1 MSVIFKSKTKKALLA
16 KTKAEK
22 KRLEQEV
29 SIAAVAA
36 SAPEDLL
43 ARMKLERRAIGSL
56 KSLKKRVRK
65 SHAEQIQ
72 RVASSLRRMKQA
84 APVLIDESGE
94 IIDGHIVV
102 EALKKLGS
110 SEVWCVAI
118 DHLDQDE
125 RALLHVALN
134 RIGECGDWDFELLG
148 PLLVE
153 LDDIGIELT
162 DTGFSLPELDIIMS
176 LASDKGSGP
185 GENDEIEPPIL
196 PISLFGDIWILGDHK
211 LMCGDATK
219 RDSYLTVLAGEA
231 ADAVFTDCPWNIP
244 IDGFVSGLGKV
255 KHKNFKSGAGEM
267 SPAQF
272 ATFCEKFHRWC
283 SDNLNEGGAFFS
295 CIDWRSVDII
305 MAAGR
310 LAGLRHVNTAVW
322 NKGSGGM
329 GVPYRSAHEFVVV
342 FCKGDK
348 FAVNNIELGKHG
360 RDRTNVWTYPGANK
374 SGSSAG
380 KALAH
385 HPTPKPV
392 EMVRDALLDLTNRG
406 ACVLDP
412 FLGSGTTLLA
422 AEHCGRRAYGIELDP
437 AYVDVAIRRWEAMTS
452 KCAVHEETGLSFVE
466 IAEQRAADSG
476 EMAAA

>member
-1 MSVIFKSKTKKALLA
+1 MSVIFKSKTKTALHA

-22 KRLEQEV
+22 KHFEQEV
-29 SIAAVAA
+29 SIAAIAA
-36 SAPEDLL
+36 SAPVDLL
-43 ARMKLERRAIGSL
+43 ANMKLERRPIGSL
-56 KSLKKRVRK
+56 KGLKKRVRK
-65 SHAEQIQ
+65 THAEQIQ
-72 RVASSLRRMKQA
+72 RVASSIRRLKQS
-84 APVLIDESGE
+84 APVLIDKSGE
-94 IIDGHIVV
+94 IINGQVVV
-102 EALKKLGS
+102 EAMRLLGAT
-110 SEVWCVAI
+110 EVWCAAI
-118 DHLDQDE
+118 DHLDEDE
-125 RALLHVALN
+125 RALLHVTLN
-134 RIGECGDWDFELLG
+134 RIGECGDWDFELLR
-148 PLLVE
+148 PLLIE
-153 LDDIGIELT
+153 FDEIGFDLT
-162 DTGFSLPELDIIMS
+162 ATGFSLPELDIIMS

-185 GENDEIEPPIL
+185 SENDEIEPPNV
-196 PISLFGDIWILGDHK
+196 PVSLVGDLWILGDHR
-211 LMCGDATK
+211 LLCGDATK
-219 RDSYLTVLAGEA
+219 RDSYLTVLAGEI

-267 SPAQF
+267 SAAQF
-272 ATFCEKFHRWC
+272 ATFCEEFHRWS

-295 CIDWRSVDII
+295 CIDWRSVDVI

-348 FAVNNIELGKHG
+348 FAVNNVELGKHG

-374 SGSSAG
+374 PGSSAG

-406 ACVLDP
+406 ARVLDP

-422 AEHCGRRAYGIELDP
+422 AEQSGRRACGIELDP
-437 AYVDVAIRRWEAMTS
+437 AYIDVALSRWEAMTN
-452 KCAVHEETGLSFVE
+452 KCAVHEETGLTFAE
-466 IAEQRAADSG
+466 IAAQRSAECGEQ
-476 EMAAA
+476 AAA